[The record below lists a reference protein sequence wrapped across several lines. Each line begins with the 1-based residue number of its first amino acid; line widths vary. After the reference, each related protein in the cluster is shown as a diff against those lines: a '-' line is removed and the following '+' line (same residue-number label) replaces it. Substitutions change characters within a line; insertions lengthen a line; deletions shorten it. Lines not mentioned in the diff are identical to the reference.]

1 MCLSDVFEIRE
12 GTELPLMKYVGGI
25 KIEGDT
31 ITLTDM
37 MGAKK
42 IISGTIKDI
51 DLLKN
56 VILIETC

>member
-1 MCLSDVFEIRE
+1 
-12 GTELPLMKYVGGI
+12 
-25 KIEGDT
+25 GDT